1 MGVKERAARD
11 REIFAAGFAAP
22 AWGAA
27 RTAAGI
33 HGRATTMR
41 AVGFALV
48 VGPAEPNEDPLD
60 LLIAHTHHRR

>member
-1 MGVKERAARD
+1 MMGKKRPARN
-11 REIFAAGFAAP
+11 REVLP
-22 AWGAA
+22 ARLATPARGTV

-33 HGRATTMR
+33 DDQATAMR